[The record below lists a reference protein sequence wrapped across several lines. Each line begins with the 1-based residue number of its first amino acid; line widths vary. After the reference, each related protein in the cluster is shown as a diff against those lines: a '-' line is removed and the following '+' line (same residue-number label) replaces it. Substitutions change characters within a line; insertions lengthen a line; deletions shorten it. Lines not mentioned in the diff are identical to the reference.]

1 MRGVKP
7 PVGESPHPTFARSGS
22 ILLGLLSGDAGM
34 GISRSVAGI
43 LVVVAVIAIAKN
55 VTVYVPSGATQAR
68 STATATPTQLDT
80 TSPETIPPTPNNPH
94 AFTIV
99 PKNYNDPPPQLL
111 AAARLMITRW
121 KAWKAKPTAEIIP
134 YSDWVN
140 ARGNLV
146 NIKFSD
152 KEFAEA
158 KALASQLDA
167 FGIELSNAE
176 IKAADQIRAKEKAKE
191 DLARVNDVEG
201 RRTYAKLLENNFL
214 RNSMDATVT
223 TEGDK
228 GSTLRVKYIGFTRPA
243 MFKLQEERKLIPD
256 IIEASKAKGFRKLIM
271 WNGYDLSWTWDL
283 AKG

>member
-1 MRGVKP
+1 
-7 PVGESPHPTFARSGS
+7 
-22 ILLGLLSGDAGM
+22 M
-34 GISRSVAGI
+34 GISRSVAAV
-43 LVVVAVIAIAKN
+43 LVVIAVVAIAKN
-55 VTVYVPSGATQAR
+55 ITVYDPSGPTRAAT
-68 STATATPTQLDT
+68 TAAQPDT
-80 TSPETIPPTPNNPH
+80 TAATETIPPTPNNPH

-111 AAARLMITRW
+111 AAARLMIARW

-134 YSDWVN
+134 YNDWAN

-146 NIKFSD
+146 NIKSSD

-158 KALASQLDA
+158 KSLASQLDA

-176 IKAADQIRAKEKAKE
+176 IKTAEQIRAKEKAKD

-201 RRTYAKLLENNFL
+201 RKAYAKFLENNFL

-223 TEGDK
+223 IEGDK
-228 GSTLRVKYIGFTRPA
+228 GNTLRVKYIGFTRPT

-256 IIEASKAKGFRKLIM
+256 IIEASKAKSAAVRAGRQSGCDSAM
-271 WNGYDLSWTWDL
+271 RSR
-283 AKG
+283 

>member
-1 MRGVKP
+1 
-7 PVGESPHPTFARSGS
+7 
-22 ILLGLLSGDAGM
+22 L
-34 GISRSVAGI
+34 GISRSVAAI
-43 LVVVAVIAIAKN
+43 LVVVAVIAITKN
-55 VTVYVPSGATQAR
+55 VTVYIPNGATQA
-68 STATATPTQLDT
+68 TATATQPDT
-80 TSPETIPPTPNNPH
+80 TSPERIPPTPNNPH

-111 AAARLMITRW
+111 AAARLIIARW
-121 KAWKAKPTAEIIP
+121 DAWKAKPIAEIIP
-134 YSDWVN
+134 YSDWAN

-146 NIKFSD
+146 NIKYSD

-158 KALASQLDA
+158 KSLASQLDA

-176 IKAADQIRAKEKAKE
+176 IKVAEQIRAKEKAKD

-201 RRTYAKLLENNFL
+201 RRAYAKLLENNFL

-223 TEGDK
+223 IEGDK
-228 GSTLRVKYIGFTRPA
+228 GSTLRVRYIGFTRPT

-256 IIEASKAKGFRKLIM
+256 IIEASKARGFRKLIM
-271 WNGYDLSWTWDL
+271 WNGYDLSWAWDL